1 MKYFVSAI
9 VLLFGSIVV
18 HSQAAYPDPEFSN
31 EVYLYRKDSADKL
44 LRLEKGSSKME
55 NKTKMGGF
63 GGSESAYIMDGGKSS
78 VRLVSSKD
86 LSFIFFNGSS
96 ARSSSPQY
104 DSMMRANGADPAMMQ
119 NMEAMMDPSN
129 TIGLYQAVCDKEQR
143 KILIQKTPGAM
154 PFGSKKTKSSDKFTF
169 SVKKIRAGYWQLVV
183 DKTLPKG
190 EYIFSV
196 VNMGMGNMDGSNLL
210 FAFAID

>member
-1 MKYFVSAI
+1 MKYFSLVA
-9 VLLFGSIVV
+9 VFLFGSFPV

-31 EVYLYRKDSADKL
+31 EVYFYRKDSADKL

-55 NKTKMGGF
+55 NKAKMAGF
-63 GGSESAYIMDGGKSS
+63 GGSESAYIMDGGKST
-78 VRLVSSKD
+78 VRLGSNKD
-86 LSFIFFNGSS
+86 LSFIFSKGLS

-119 NMEAMMDPSN
+119 NMEAMMDPAN
-129 TIGLYQAVCDKEQR
+129 TISLYQVESDKNQR
-143 KILIQKTPGAM
+143 KIVIQKNSGAM
-154 PFGSKKTKSSDKFTF
+154 PFGSKKSKSSDKFTF
-169 SVKKIRAGYWQLVV
+169 SVKKIREGYWQLVI
-183 DKTLPKG
+183 DKTLPRG

-196 VNMGMGNMDGSNLL
+196 VNMGMSNMDGSNLL